1 MNAAAPEACL
11 WPLDRREE
19 LGARLGAVAGIAN
32 PGPADRFELAYAD
45 VASGLSARARVEAP
59 AVLRVGAGAGA
70 LLGVVTYTGSQV
82 RLLSPDGGVVS
93 CDVATLSALLRA
105 PAEAPLHAAL
115 EDTARR
121 AGFEGARAAIVRDGL
136 LLAALGAQRVA
147 EGTRLRPAS
156 PSLPAALRAAGIG
169 GRLVAAATGYVA
181 QLALLVALWWMVGA
195 RAVAAGDL
203 ELGSGWI
210 LVVGALVVARLM
222 AAFAAGRVAIDG
234 GAVLR
239 ERLLHGIF
247 ALDAERTRRAGIGQ
261 LMGAIVDS
269 EAIESLALGGGL
281 AAAVGLFELI
291 TGLSIAACG
300 IAAGW
305 HLAFAAFWTLVAL
318 ALGARVQKALRAWTV
333 QRLVLTHDL
342 VERMVGQRTVVA
354 QEPPELHHRQE
365 DRALGAYAIAGRALD
380 GAVAR
385 LTVLVPRGWLIAAVA
400 ILATH
405 LDDLS
410 SRPGAFAASLGGIL
424 FVYSALRK
432 LTQAWPS
439 LGAAAIAARNV
450 APLFAGGEAGIEKST
465 LGGSS
470 GSPADERR
478 RAKPVVAHANVGGP
492 LPSTAV
498 DQRQTAVPPAERW
511 PSAIPE
517 VPLIAA
523 RDLAFRYPGRSE
535 SVLSGCNFEIRR
547 GDRILLEGPSG
558 GGKSTLGA
566 LLCGLREPTSGDLRY
581 DGVDWD
587 VLGTL
592 AWRARVGAAPQFHE
606 NHVFSA
612 SLLFNL
618 LLGRAWPPR
627 PEDVAEAEAVCRE
640 LDLGPLLARMPSG
653 LEQLVGESGW
663 QLSHGER
670 SRLYIARSLLQPL
683 TVRVL
688 DESFAALDPETLERA
703 LACVLRRAQ
712 TLLVIAHP

>member
-1 MNAAAPEACL
+1 VSVAPESCL

-19 LGARLGAVAGIAN
+19 LGARLGLAAGIASL
-32 PGPADRFELAYAD
+32 GPADRFELAYAD
-45 VASGLSARARVEAP
+45 VASGLTAGARAEAP

-70 LLGVVTYTGSQV
+70 LLGVVAYAGPQA

-93 CDVATLSALLRA
+93 CDLATLTAMLRA
-105 PAEAPLHAAL
+105 PAEATVRANL

-121 AGFEGARAAIVRDGL
+121 AGFEGARAATVRDAL

-156 PSLPAALRAAGIG
+156 PTLPAALRAAGIG
-169 GRLVAAATGYVA
+169 GRLAAATVAYVA

-195 RAVAAGDL
+195 RAVAAADL
-203 ELGSGWI
+203 RLGSGWI
-210 LVVGALVVARLM
+210 FVVGALVAARLM

-247 ALDAERTRRAGIGQ
+247 ALDAEWTRRAGIGQ

-281 AAAVGLFELI
+281 AAAVGLFELV
-291 TGLSIAACG
+291 TGLVIAACG
-300 IAAGW
+300 IAGRW
-305 HLAFAAFWTLVAL
+305 HLALAAVWGLVAL
-318 ALGARVQKALRAWTV
+318 GLGTRVQKALRVWSA
-333 QRLVLTHDL
+333 QRLALTHDL

-354 QEPPELHHRQE
+354 QEPPELHHRLE

-380 GAVAR
+380 GAEAR

-400 ILATH
+400 ILATQ
-405 LDDLS
+405 LDGLAA
-410 SRPGAFAASLGGIL
+410 RPGAFAASLGGIL

-450 APLFAGGEAGIEKST
+450 APLFAGGEAVAEQVESAVAAGER
-465 LGGSS
+465 
-470 GSPADERR
+470 SPA
-478 RAKPVVAHANVGGP
+478 A
-492 LPSTAV
+492 
-498 DQRQTAVPPAERW
+498 PPD
-511 PSAIPE
+511 

-523 RDLAFRYPGRSE
+523 RDLAFRYPGRNE
-535 SVLSGCNFEIRR
+535 SVLSDCSFEIRR
-547 GDRILLEGPSG
+547 GDRILVEGPSG

-566 LLCGLREPTSGDLRY
+566 LLCGLRAPTSGSLRY
-581 DGVDWD
+581 DGVGWD
-587 VLGTL
+587 TLGTL

-670 SRLYIARSLLQPL
+670 SRLYIARALLQPL
-683 TVRVL
+683 AVRVL

-703 LACVLRRAQ
+703 LGCVLRRAE

>member
-1 MNAAAPEACL
+1 VSVAPEACL

-19 LGARLGAVAGIAN
+19 LVARLGLAAGIAS

-45 VASGLSARARVEAP
+45 VASGLSARARAEAP
-59 AVLRVGAGAGA
+59 AVLQVGAGAGA
-70 LLGVVTYTGSQV
+70 LLGVVSYAGA
-82 RLLSPDGGVVS
+82 RAHLLSPEGGIVS
-93 CDVATLSALLRA
+93 CDVSTLSALLRA
-105 PAEAPLHAAL
+105 PAEAPVRANL

-121 AGFEGARAAIVRDGL
+121 AGFEGARAATVRDAL

-147 EGTRLRPAS
+147 EGSRIRPAS
-156 PSLPAALRAAGIG
+156 PNLSAALRAAGIG
-169 GRLVAAATGYVA
+169 GRLAAAIAAYVT

-195 RAVAAGDL
+195 RALAVGDL
-203 ELGSGWI
+203 RLGSGWI
-210 LVVGALVVARLM
+210 LVVVALVAARLI

-269 EAIESLALGGGL
+269 EALESLALGGGL

-291 TGLSIAACG
+291 TGLVIAACG
-300 IAAGW
+300 IAGRW
-305 HLAFAAFWTLVAL
+305 HLTLAAVCGLMAL
-318 ALGARVQKALRAWTV
+318 ALGARLQEALRAWSA
-333 QRLVLTHDL
+333 QRLALTHDL

-354 QEPPELHHRQE
+354 QEPPELHHRRE
-365 DRALGAYAIAGRALD
+365 DRALGAYSIAGRVLD
-380 GAVAR
+380 RATTR

-400 ILATH
+400 ILATR

-439 LGAAAIAARNV
+439 LGAAAIAARNLT
-450 APLFAGGEAGIEKST
+450 PLFAGGEAIIEKRT
-465 LGGSS
+465 LGGSFK
-470 GSPADERR
+470 SPANERR
-478 RAKPVVAHANVGGP
+478 RAEPVVAHANAAGP
-492 LPSTAV
+492 LSAELE
-498 DQRQTAVPPAERW
+498 PAR
-511 PSAIPE
+511 PE

-523 RDLAFRYPGRSE
+523 RDLVFQYPGRADA
-535 SVLSGCNFEIRR
+535 VLSGFNFEIRR

-566 LLCGLREPTSGDLRY
+566 LLCGLRAPTAGSLRY
-581 DGVDWD
+581 DGVDLD

-618 LLGRAWPPR
+618 LIGRAWPPR

-640 LDLGPLLARMPSG
+640 LDLGPLLGRMPSG

-670 SRLYIARSLLQPL
+670 SRLFIARALLQPL
-683 TVRVL
+683 AVRVL

-703 LACVLRRAQ
+703 LGCVLRRAE

>member
-1 MNAAAPEACL
+1 VSVAPEACL
-11 WPLDRREE
+11 WSLDRREE
-19 LGARLGAVAGIAN
+19 LGARLGLAAGIAS

-45 VASGLSARARVEAP
+45 VASGLSARARAETP

-70 LLGVVTYTGSQV
+70 LVGVVSHAGARTL
-82 RLLSPDGGVVS
+82 LLSPEGGIVS
-93 CDVATLSALLRA
+93 CDVSKLSALLRE
-105 PAEAPLHAAL
+105 PAEAPVRANL

-121 AGFEGARAAIVRDGL
+121 AGFEGARAATVRDAL
-136 LLAALGAQRVA
+136 LLAALGAERVA

-156 PSLPAALRAAGIG
+156 PNFPAALRAAGIG
-169 GRLVAAATGYVA
+169 RRLAAATAAYVA

-195 RAVAAGDL
+195 RAMASGDL
-203 ELGSGWI
+203 RLGSGWI
-210 LVVGALVVARLM
+210 LVVGALVAARLI

-247 ALDAERTRRAGIGQ
+247 ALDAEWTRRAGIGQ

-281 AAAVGLFELI
+281 AAAVGLFELV
-291 TGLSIAACG
+291 TGLAIAACG
-300 IAAGW
+300 IAGRW
-305 HLAFAAFWTLVAL
+305 HLTLALVCGLMAL
-318 ALGARVQKALRAWTV
+318 ALGARLQRALRAWSA
-333 QRLVLTHDL
+333 QRLALTHDL

-354 QEPPELHHRQE
+354 QEPPELHHRRE
-365 DRALGAYAIAGRALD
+365 DRALAAYTIAGRALD
-380 GAVAR
+380 RATTR

-400 ILATH
+400 ILAMR

-439 LGAAAIAARNV
+439 LGAAAIAARNL
-450 APLFAGGEAGIEKST
+450 APLFAGGEAIIEKRT
-465 LGGSS
+465 LGGSFE
-470 GSPADERR
+470 SPADERR
-478 RAKPVVAHANVGGP
+478 RAKPVGAHANAADP
-492 LPSTAV
+492 LSAELEPAV
-498 DQRQTAVPPAERW
+498 AAAGRSPAA
-511 PSAIPE
+511 PAE

-523 RDLAFRYPGRSE
+523 RDLVFRYPGRGDA
-535 SVLSGCNFEIRR
+535 VLSGFSFEIRR

-566 LLCGLREPTSGDLRY
+566 LLCGLRAPTAGSLRY
-581 DGVDWD
+581 DGVAWD

-670 SRLYIARSLLQPL
+670 SRLFIARALLQPL
-683 TVRVL
+683 AVRVL

-703 LACVLRRAQ
+703 LGCVLRRAE

>member
-1 MNAAAPEACL
+1 VSVAPEACL
-11 WPLDRREE
+11 WRLDRREE
-19 LGARLGAVAGIAN
+19 LGARLGLAAGIAS

-45 VASGLSARARVEAP
+45 VASGLSARARAEAP

-70 LLGVVTYTGSQV
+70 LLGVVSYAGA
-82 RLLSPDGGVVS
+82 RAHLLSPEGGIVS
-93 CDVATLSALLRA
+93 CDVSTLSALLRA
-105 PAEAPLHAAL
+105 PAEAAVRANL

-121 AGFEGARAAIVRDGL
+121 AGFEGARAATVRDAL

-147 EGTRLRPAS
+147 EGSRLRPAS
-156 PSLPAALRAAGIG
+156 PNLSAALRAAGIG
-169 GRLVAAATGYVA
+169 RRLAAATAAYVA

-195 RAVAAGDL
+195 RALAAGDL
-203 ELGSGWI
+203 RLGSGWI
-210 LVVGALVVARLM
+210 LVVVALVASRLI

-281 AAAVGLFELI
+281 AAAVGLFELV
-291 TGLSIAACG
+291 TGLAIAACG
-300 IAAGW
+300 IAGRW
-305 HLAFAAFWTLVAL
+305 HLTLAAVCGLMAF
-318 ALGARVQKALRAWTV
+318 ALGARLQLALRAWSA
-333 QRLVLTHDL
+333 QRLALTHDL

-354 QEPPELHHRQE
+354 QEPPELRHWRE
-365 DRALGAYAIAGRALD
+365 DRALGAYTIAGRALD
-380 GAVAR
+380 RATTR

-400 ILATH
+400 LLATR

-439 LGAAAIAARNV
+439 LGAAAIAARNL
-450 APLFAGGEAGIEKST
+450 APLF
-465 LGGSS
+465 
-470 GSPADERR
+470 ADERR
-478 RAKPVVAHANVGGP
+478 RAKPVVAQANAADP
-492 LPSTAV
+492 LSAEVEPDA
-498 DQRQTAVPPAERW
+498 AAERS
-511 PSAIPE
+511 PAAPAE

-523 RDLAFRYPGRSE
+523 RELVFQYPGRADA
-535 SVLSGCNFEIRR
+535 VLSGFNFEIRR

-566 LLCGLREPTSGDLRY
+566 LLCGLRAPTGGSLRY
-581 DGVDWD
+581 DGVAWD

-653 LEQLVGESGW
+653 LGQLVGESGW

-670 SRLYIARSLLQPL
+670 SRLFIARALLQPL
-683 TVRVL
+683 AVRVL

-703 LACVLRRAQ
+703 LGCVLRRAE

>member
-1 MNAAAPEACL
+1 MSVAPEACL
-11 WPLDRREE
+11 WRLDRREE
-19 LGARLGAVAGIAN
+19 LGARLALAAGIAS

-45 VASGLSARARVEAP
+45 VASGLSARARAEAP
-59 AVLRVGAGAGA
+59 AVLGVGAGAGA
-70 LLGVVTYTGSQV
+70 LLGVVSYAGP
-82 RLLSPDGGVVS
+82 RAHLLSPEGGIVS
-93 CDVATLSALLRA
+93 CDVSTLSALLRA
-105 PAEAPLHAAL
+105 PAEAPVRTNL

-121 AGFEGARAAIVRDGL
+121 AGFEGARAATVRDAL

-156 PSLPAALRAAGIG
+156 PNLSAALRAAGIG
-169 GRLVAAATGYVA
+169 RRLAAATAAYVA

-195 RAVAAGDL
+195 RALAAGDL
-203 ELGSGWI
+203 RLGSGWI
-210 LVVGALVVARLM
+210 LVVGALVAARLI

-281 AAAVGLFELI
+281 AAAVGLFELA
-291 TGLSIAACG
+291 TGLAIAACG
-300 IAAGW
+300 IAGRW
-305 HLAFAAFWTLVAL
+305 HLTLAAVCGLMAF
-318 ALGARVQKALRAWTV
+318 ALGARVQKALRAWTT
-333 QRLVLTHDL
+333 QRLALTHDL

-365 DRALGAYAIAGRALD
+365 DRALGAYTIAGRALD
-380 GAVAR
+380 RATTR

-400 ILATH
+400 ILATQ

-450 APLFAGGEAGIEKST
+450 APLFAGGET
-465 LGGSS
+465 Q
-470 GSPADERR
+470 
-478 RAKPVVAHANVGGP
+478 RAEPVVAQANAAGP
-492 LPSTAV
+492 LSAELE
-498 DQRQTAVPPAERW
+498 PA
-511 PSAIPE
+511 PAE

-523 RDLAFRYPGRSE
+523 RELVFQYPGRADA
-535 SVLSGCNFEIRR
+535 VLSGFNFEIRR

-566 LLCGLREPTSGDLRY
+566 LLCGLRAPTAGSLRY
-581 DGVDWD
+581 DGVAWD

-683 TVRVL
+683 ELRVL

-703 LACVLRRAQ
+703 LGCVLRRAE

>member
-1 MNAAAPEACL
+1 VKAVAPEACL
-11 WPLDRREE
+11 WPLDGREE
-19 LGARLGAVAGIAN
+19 LGARLGIAAGIACL
-32 PGPADRFELAYAD
+32 GPADRFELAYAD
-45 VASGLSARARVEAP
+45 VASGLSARARLEVP
-59 AVLRVGAGAGA
+59 AVLRVGLGSGA
-70 LLGVVTYTGSQV
+70 LLGVVSYTGPQA
-82 RLLSPDGGVVS
+82 RLLSPDGEVVS
-93 CDVATLSALLRA
+93 CDVATLSGLLRA
-105 PAEAPLHAAL
+105 PAEAPVRHNL

-121 AGFEGARAAIVRDGL
+121 AGFEGARAATVRDAL

-147 EGTRLRPAS
+147 EGSRLRPAS
-156 PSLPAALRAAGIG
+156 PTLPAALRAAGIG
-169 GRLVAAATGYVA
+169 GRLAAATTAYVA

-203 ELGSGWI
+203 KLGSGWI
-210 LVVGALVVARLM
+210 LVVGALVAARLM
-222 AAFAAGRVAIDG
+222 AAFAAGRVAIDA

-261 LMGAIVDS
+261 LMGAIVDT

-281 AAAVGLFELI
+281 PAAVGLFELG

-300 IAAGW
+300 IAGRW
-305 HLAFAAFWTLVAL
+305 HLALAAFWTLVAL
-318 ALGARVQKALRAWTV
+318 ALGARVQKALRAWTA
-333 QRLVLTHDL
+333 QRLALTHDL

-400 ILATH
+400 ILATR

-410 SRPGAFAASLGGIL
+410 SRPGSFAASLGGIL
-424 FVYSALRK
+424 FVYGALRK

-450 APLFAGGEAGIEKST
+450 APLFAGGEG
-465 LGGSS
+465 L
-470 GSPADERR
+470 
-478 RAKPVVAHANVGGP
+478 
-492 LPSTAV
+492 
-498 DQRQTAVPPAERW
+498 QTAVYSAESSPAAF
-511 PSAIPE
+511 PD

-523 RDLAFRYPGRSE
+523 RDLAFRYPGRGE
-535 SVLSGCNFEIRR
+535 PVLSGCNFEIRR

-566 LLCGLREPTSGDLRY
+566 LLCGLRAPTSGSLRY
-581 DGVDWD
+581 DGVGWD

-683 TVRVL
+683 AVRVL

-703 LACVLRRAQ
+703 LACVLRRAE

>member
-1 MNAAAPEACL
+1 VSVAPEACL

-19 LGARLGAVAGIAN
+19 LGARLGLAAGIAG

-45 VASGLSARARVEAP
+45 VASGLSARARAEAP
-59 AVLRVGAGAGA
+59 AVLRVGAGA
-70 LLGVVTYTGSQV
+70 LLGVVSYAGP
-82 RLLSPDGGVVS
+82 RAHLLSPEGGIVS
-93 CDVATLSALLRA
+93 CDVSTLSALLRA
-105 PAEAPLHAAL
+105 PVEAPVRANL

-121 AGFEGARAAIVRDGL
+121 AGFEGARAATVRDAL

-156 PSLPAALRAAGIG
+156 PNLAGALRAAGIG
-169 GRLVAAATGYVA
+169 SRLAAATAAYVA

-195 RAVAAGDL
+195 RALAAGDL
-203 ELGSGWI
+203 RLGSGWI
-210 LVVGALVVARLM
+210 LVVGALVAARLI
-222 AAFAAGRVAIDG
+222 AAFAAGQVAIDG

-281 AAAVGLFELI
+281 AAAVGLFELV
-291 TGLSIAACG
+291 TGLAIAASGIAGRWHLTLAAACG
-300 IAAGW
+300 
-305 HLAFAAFWTLVAL
+305 LMAL
-318 ALGARVQKALRAWTV
+318 ALGARMQKALRAWSA
-333 QRLVLTHDL
+333 QRLALTHDL
-342 VERMVGQRTVVA
+342 VERMMGQRTVVA
-354 QEPPELHHRQE
+354 QEPPELRRRQE
-365 DRALGAYAIAGRALD
+365 DRALAAYTIAGRSLD
-380 GAVAR
+380 RATTH

-400 ILATH
+400 VLATR

-410 SRPGAFAASLGGIL
+410 SHSGAFAASLGGIL

-439 LGAAAIAARNV
+439 LGAAVIAARNL
-450 APLFAGGEAGIEKST
+450 APLFAGGEAIVEKRT
-465 LGGSS
+465 LGGSFR
-470 GSPADERR
+470 SPADERR
-478 RAKPVVAHANVGGP
+478 RAKPVVAHANAADP
-492 LPSTAV
+492 LSAEVETDA
-498 DQRQTAVPPAERW
+498 AAERS
-511 PSAIPE
+511 PAAPPE

-523 RDLAFRYPGRSE
+523 RDLAFRYPGRAE
-535 SVLSGCNFEIRR
+535 AVLSGFSFEVRR

-566 LLCGLREPTSGDLRY
+566 LLCGLRAPTAGSLRY
-581 DGVDWD
+581 DGVAWD

-670 SRLYIARSLLQPL
+670 SRLFIARSLLQPL
-683 TVRVL
+683 AVRVL

-703 LACVLRRAQ
+703 LGCVLRRAE

>member
-1 MNAAAPEACL
+1 MSVAPEACL

-19 LGARLGAVAGIAN
+19 LGARLGSAAGIAS

-45 VASGLSARARVEAP
+45 VASGLSARARAEAP

-70 LLGVVTYTGSQV
+70 LLGVVSYAGARAQ
-82 RLLSPDGGVVS
+82 LLSPEGGIVS
-93 CDVATLSALLRA
+93 CDVSTLAALLRA
-105 PAEAPLHAAL
+105 PAEAPVRANL

-121 AGFEGARAAIVRDGL
+121 AGFEGARAATVRDAL
-136 LLAALGAQRVA
+136 LLAALGAERVA

-156 PSLPAALRAAGIG
+156 PNLPAALRAAGIG
-169 GRLVAAATGYVA
+169 RRLAAATAAYVA

-195 RAVAAGDL
+195 RALAAGDRR
-203 ELGSGWI
+203 LGSGWI
-210 LVVGALVVARLM
+210 LVVVALVAARLI

-291 TGLSIAACG
+291 TGLAIAACG
-300 IAAGW
+300 IAGRW
-305 HLAFAAFWTLVAL
+305 HLMLAAAFGLMAL
-318 ALGARVQKALRAWTV
+318 ALGARLQKALRAWSA
-333 QRLVLTHDL
+333 QRLALTHDL

-365 DRALGAYAIAGRALD
+365 DRALGAYTLAGRALD
-380 GAVAR
+380 RATTR

-400 ILATH
+400 ILATR

-439 LGAAAIAARNV
+439 LGAAAIAARNL
-450 APLFAGGEAGIEKST
+450 APLFAGGEAVVEKRT
-465 LGGSS
+465 LGGSFE
-470 GSPADERR
+470 SPAN
-478 RAKPVVAHANVGGP
+478 AAGP
-492 LPSTAV
+492 LSTELE
-498 DQRQTAVPPAERW
+498 PAR
-511 PSAIPE
+511 PE

-523 RDLAFRYPGRSE
+523 RDLVFRYPGRADA
-535 SVLSGCNFEIRR
+535 VLSGFSFEIRR

-558 GGKSTLGA
+558 GGKSTVGA
-566 LLCGLREPTSGDLRY
+566 LLCGLRAPTAGSLRY
-581 DGVDWD
+581 DGVAWE

-670 SRLYIARSLLQPL
+670 SRLFIARALLQPL
-683 TVRVL
+683 AVRVL
-688 DESFAALDPETLERA
+688 DESFAALDPETLELA
-703 LACVLRRAQ
+703 LGCVLRRAE

>member
-1 MNAAAPEACL
+1 MSVSPEACL

-19 LGARLGAVAGIAN
+19 LGARLGLAAGIARL
-32 PGPADRFELAYAD
+32 GPADRFELTYAD
-45 VASGLSARARVEAP
+45 VASGLTARARAEAP
-59 AVLRVGAGAGA
+59 AVLRVGAGTGA
-70 LLGVVTYTGSQV
+70 LLGIVSYAGPRAQ
-82 RLLSPDGGVVS
+82 LLSPEGGLVPCEVS
-93 CDVATLSALLRA
+93 TLSAMLRA
-105 PAEAPLHAAL
+105 PAEVPARANL
-115 EDTARR
+115 EETARR
-121 AGFEGARAAIVRDGL
+121 AGFEGVRATAVRDAL

-156 PSLPAALRAAGIG
+156 PSLIAALRAAGIG
-169 GRLVAAATGYVA
+169 GRLAAATLAYVA

-203 ELGSGWI
+203 RIGSGWI
-210 LVVGALVVARLM
+210 LVVGALVSARLL

-247 ALDAERTRRAGIGQ
+247 ALDAEWTRRAGIGQ

-281 AAAVGLFELI
+281 AAAVGLFELV
-291 TGLSIAACG
+291 TGLAIAACG
-300 IAAGW
+300 LAGRW
-305 HLAFAAFWTLVAL
+305 HLALAAVWGLVAF
-318 ALGARVQKALRAWTV
+318 ALGARVQRALRVWSV
-333 QRLVLTHDL
+333 QRLALTHDL

-354 QEPPELHHRQE
+354 QEPPELHHRRE
-365 DRALGAYAIAGRALD
+365 DRVLGAYAIAGRALD
-380 GAVAR
+380 RATTH

-400 ILATH
+400 ILARQ

-450 APLFAGGEAGIEKST
+450 APLFAGSEAITEKRT
-465 LGGSS
+465 LGGSFE
-470 GSPADERR
+470 SPADEHR
-478 RAKPVVAHANVGGP
+478 RAKPVVAHANAAGP
-492 LPSTAV
+492 LSAELE
-498 DQRQTAVPPAERW
+498 PA
-511 PSAIPE
+511 PPE

-523 RDLAFRYPGRSE
+523 RELAFRYPGRADP
-535 SVLSGCNFEIRR
+535 VLSGCSFEIRR

-566 LLCGLREPTSGDLRY
+566 LLCGLRAPTSGSLRY
-581 DGVDWD
+581 DGVGWEA
-587 VLGTL
+587 LGTL

-627 PEDVAEAEAVCRE
+627 PADVAEAEAVCRE

-670 SRLYIARSLLQPL
+670 SRLYIARALLQPL
-683 TVRVL
+683 AVRVL

-703 LACVLRRAQ
+703 LDCVLRRAE